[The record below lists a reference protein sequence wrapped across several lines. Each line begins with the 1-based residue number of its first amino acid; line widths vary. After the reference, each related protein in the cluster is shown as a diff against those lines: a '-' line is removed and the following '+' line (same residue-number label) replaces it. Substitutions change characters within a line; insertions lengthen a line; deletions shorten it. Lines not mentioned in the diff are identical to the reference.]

1 MPQTYKNYQ
10 VWEVAIR
17 AFDASTGSRVQS
29 GDIVEVRQPTSF
41 VGLKE
46 TNNFLWLKLFGLDDT
61 EMEDLKEVI
70 EDQNDIFEKRRY
82 SIPLERLVEFFPTFS
97 VSRANDKADFYQPF
111 SVYDHDTLEKLMDNG
126 APLSV
131 EGLVYDKLHMR
142 YL

>member
-10 VWEVAIR
+10 TWEVALR
-17 AFDASTGSRVQS
+17 GFDAATESRVQS
-29 GDIVEVRQPTSF
+29 GDIIEVRQPTPF

-46 TNNFLWLKLFGLDDT
+46 TSNFLWLKLFGLDDT

-70 EDQNDIFEKRRY
+70 EDQNEIFEKRRY
-82 SIPLERLVEFFPTFS
+82 SIPLERLVGFYPTFS
-97 VSRANDKADFYQPF
+97 VSRANDVGDFYQPF
-111 SVYDHDTLEKLMDNG
+111 SVYDYDTLEKLIDSG
-126 APLSV
+126 TPLPV